1 MKRTPPSRR
10 GPLQMLGM
18 AVILFTAVALLS
30 TTIPLIRDL
39 QARFTDTFFRLSPSP
54 KQKSDVV
61 LVTIDDES
69 LQRYGRWPWS
79 RTLLAKLTNNLA
91 NAGASV
97 VGLDI
102 LLSEPQSPEADR
114 ALQNALESAHAVI
127 VDKIASY
134 PDGPQW
140 MEPVLLF
147 SQSAAAVGHA
157 QAPLDADSVCRR
169 FPPRELT
176 VDGSRWAFAVEIA
189 RRVDAKRTADFL
201 SAYGIPIQ
209 EDTARVVTAKPVL
222 VPIPFR
228 RDAFDTVPARI
239 VLQGFDSSFIRGRPV
254 LVGFGTA
261 EIGDRLNTPLHPEF
275 PTPGVEV
282 HAQILDGIL
291 SGRRLHDLPVWM
303 TALIL
308 MVTCTLSVAAF
319 RSWRGIAA
327 VAVFAV
333 MAAAVYS
340 VGLLAFILGSRVI
353 PAGSMMLAVILAPL
367 LVYTAD
373 FVLVER
379 SVTQQLLGLRSWL
392 ALLGKESVTR
402 QGEDLS
408 WRLELL
414 EELQTELGSLYELHK
429 TLLEST
435 QDLVAIFDEKGN
447 LLLKNR
453 AFADAF
459 GLVPD
464 SSLPLSDVRSRW
476 LVSDDAPLT
485 FHDLVEE
492 GEVTLNRELY
502 SIRIAPLPPTRLS
515 PQGGTIVTL
524 TNLRTRV
531 ERDRARAEALGF
543 ITHEL
548 RTPLAS
554 IQGFAELMMSYPN
567 SPLCAGA
574 PDTIFRETK
583 RLLALIS
590 SYLDVLRL
598 DAGAKAVT
606 FAPLDLESIVRQV
619 FDILQPLANAAKMRL
634 LLNSNEPVSVVGD
647 APLISGAVL
656 NLVSNAIKYGK
667 PGTDIRVRCSSDDGE
682 VIISVHNMG
691 RPIAADEIAR
701 LFDPYFRASNTEK
714 STTGWGLGLA
724 FVKRIAEKHGG
735 SVRADS
741 QEAGTQFE
749 IHLPA
754 KPQPAVVVKEV
765 R

>member
-1 MKRTPPSRR
+1 MKSTPLTRR
-10 GPLQMLGM
+10 GPLQMIWL
-18 AVILFTAVALLS
+18 AVILFAAVALLS
-30 TTIPLIRDL
+30 TIPVIRDW
-39 QARFTDTFFRLSPSP
+39 QARFSDTFFRLSPSP

-97 VGLDI
+97 VGLDV

-134 PDGPQW
+134 PGGPPW
-140 MEPVLLF
+140 MEPLPQF

-169 FPPRELT
+169 FPPREFTLE
-176 VDGSRWAFAVEIA
+176 GSRWAFAVEVA
-189 RRVDAKRTADFL
+189 RHVDPKRTADFL
-201 SAYGIPIQ
+201 SDYGVPVHDDAAPVLI
-209 EDTARVVTAKPVL
+209 AKPVL

-239 VLQGFDSSFIRGRPV
+239 VLQGLDSSSVRGRPV

-282 HAQILDGIL
+282 HAQILDSIL
-291 SGRRLHDLPVWM
+291 SGRRLRDLPVWIG
-303 TALIL
+303 ALIL
-308 MVTCTLSVAAF
+308 TITCALCVAAF

-333 MAAAVYS
+333 MAAAVYAI
-340 VGLLAFILGSRVI
+340 GLLTFVLESKVI

-379 SVTQQLLGLRSWL
+379 SVTQQLLELRSWL
-392 ALLGKESVTR
+392 ALLGKQSVTR
-402 QGEDLS
+402 EVGDLS

-414 EELQTELGSLYELHK
+414 EQLQTELGSLYELHK

-435 QDLVAIFDEKGN
+435 QDLVAIFDENGN

-459 GLVPD
+459 DVVAD
-464 SSLPLSDVRSRW
+464 SSMPLSDVRSRW

-485 FHDLVEE
+485 LRGCVEE
-492 GEVTLNRELY
+492 GEVTLDRELY
-502 SIRIAPLPPTRLS
+502 SIRVAPLPPTRLS

-524 TNLRTRV
+524 SNLRTRV

-574 PDTIFRETK
+574 PDTIFRESK

-619 FDILQPLANAAKMRL
+619 FDILHPLANAAKMRL
-634 LLNSNEPVSVVGD
+634 LLSSDEPVSVAGD

-656 NLVSNAIKYGK
+656 NLVSNAIKYGQ
-667 PGTDIRVRCSSDDGE
+667 PGTDIRVRCLSDNGE
-682 VIISVHNMG
+682 VTISVHNVG
-691 RPIAADEIAR
+691 RPIAPDEIAR
-701 LFDPYFRASNTEK
+701 LFNPYFRASNNEK

-741 QEAGTQFE
+741 QASGTQFE
-749 IHLPA
+749 IRLPA
-754 KPQPAVVVKEV
+754 KPQPAAVVKEA

>member
-1 MKRTPPSRR
+1 MKSKGPSRR
-10 GPLQMLGM
+10 GWVQMLGL
-18 AVILFTAVALLS
+18 AVLLFAAVALLS
-30 TTIPLIRDL
+30 GIPLIRDW
-39 QARFTDTFFRLSPSP
+39 QARLTDTFFRLSPSP
-54 KQKSDVV
+54 RQKSDVV
-61 LVTIDDES
+61 LVTVDDES

-79 RTLLAKLTNNLA
+79 RTLLAKLTNNLM
-91 NAGASV
+91 NGGASV

-114 ALQNALESAHAVI
+114 ALQNALYAGRAVI

-140 MEPVLLF
+140 MEPLPQF
-147 SQSAAAVGHA
+147 SQAAVAVGHA

-169 FPPRELT
+169 YPARELT
-176 VDGSRWAFAVEIA
+176 LEGSRWAFAVEVA
-189 RRVDAKRTADFL
+189 RRVDGRRTSEFL
-201 SAYGIPIQ
+201 SSYSIPAA
-209 EDTARVVTAKPVL
+209 DDGRAVLTAKPVL

-228 RDAFDTVPARI
+228 RDGFDMIPARM
-239 VLQGFDSSFIRGRPV
+239 VLEGLASSLVRGRPV
-254 LVGFGTA
+254 LVGFGTT
-261 EIGDRLNTPLHPEF
+261 EIGDRLSTPLHPEF

-282 HAQILDGIL
+282 HAQILDSIL
-291 SGRRLHDLPVWM
+291 SGRSLHEIPVWAG
-303 TALIL
+303 ALAL
-308 MVTCTLSVAAF
+308 LVTCALAVAVF
-319 RSWRGIAA
+319 RSWRGLGA
-327 VAVFAV
+327 VGVFV
-333 MAAAVYS
+333 VTAAAVYA
-340 VGLLAFILGSRVI
+340 VALLTFILGSRI
-353 PAGSMMLAVILAPL
+353 LPAGSMMLAVILAPL

-392 ALLGKESVTR
+392 ALLGKDGSARE
-402 QGEDLS
+402 GEDLS

-414 EELQTELGSLYELHK
+414 QQLQTELGSLYELHK

-435 QDLVAIFDEKGN
+435 QDLVAIFDEQGN

-453 AFADAF
+453 AFAETCRLDT
-459 GLVPD
+459 D
-464 SSLPLSDVRSRW
+464 SSMTLAQVRSRW
-476 LVSDDAPLT
+476 TMSDDAPLT
-485 FHDLVEE
+485 LHGLVEE
-492 GEVTLNRELY
+492 GEVSLDRDLY
-502 SIRIAPLPPTRLS
+502 AVRVAPLPPTQLS

-554 IQGFAELMMSYPN
+554 IQGFAELMMSYPD

-574 PDTIFRETK
+574 PDTIFRESK

-598 DAGAKAVT
+598 DAGAKAVSSSWIE
-606 FAPLDLESIVRQV
+606 LEGIVRQV
-619 FDILQPLANAAKMRL
+619 FEILQPLANAAGMRL
-634 LLNSNEPVSVVGD
+634 ILENDEPLSIKGD

-667 PGTDIRVRCSSDDGE
+667 PASDIRVRCFRDDEE
-682 VIISVHNMG
+682 VIIKVHNLG
-691 RPIAADEIAR
+691 RPIPPQEIAR
-701 LFDPYFRASNTEK
+701 LFDPYYRASNSEK
-714 STTGWGLGLA
+714 GPTGWGLGLA

-741 QEAGTQFE
+741 QPSGTQFE
-749 IHLPA
+749 IRLPA
-754 KPQPAVVVKEV
+754 NTEPAMVVKEV